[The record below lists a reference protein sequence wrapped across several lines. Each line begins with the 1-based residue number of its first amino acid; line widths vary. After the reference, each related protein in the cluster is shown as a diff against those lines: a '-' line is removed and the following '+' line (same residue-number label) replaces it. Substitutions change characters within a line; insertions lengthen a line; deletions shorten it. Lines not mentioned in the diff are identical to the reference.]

1 MNVLLFLLLLLGLLL
16 AVLGSAGSTALVTT
30 ARSALAE
37 AIARRL
43 RGGDD
48 SLAWL
53 TTTERQ
59 VVAATAATT
68 LGVVLIGVII
78 PGLLRQ
84 LSLTQLAIVVA
95 GVVVPATVISGYLL
109 PRWLTVP
116 RAGRVVELL
125 SPALVAWSRL
135 LQLVMPAR
143 PQDPAED
150 VRALARE
157 GAASGLADE
166 ELVMVGGVMSF
177 AQRPVR
183 VVMTPRTEVVAVE
196 REASYDEIATIFAE
210 SGYTRLP
217 VMRDTLDEIVGM
229 VHAFDLFK
237 VRPGAPVPVRPVSF
251 APESRLAGDLLIDMQ
266 RERRHFAVVL
276 DEFGGTAGIVTLE
289 DLLEG
294 LVGEIADE
302 DDPTVPAI
310 RSPGTMLELD
320 GSEAPRLVE
329 EHFGVM
335 LPGAEAASF
344 GGLLGELVGRIP
356 AVGDRFTVAGLEV
369 DVLQASP
376 TRVDRLLVRRAG
388 IRRIALDRG
397 DQ

>member
-1 MNVLLFLLLLLGLLL
+1 VSFLLLAVGLLL
-16 AVLGSAGSTALVTT
+16 AIAGSAGATALVTT
-30 ARSALAE
+30 ARAALAE

-53 TTTERQ
+53 AETERQ
-59 VVAATAATT
+59 VAAATAATS
-68 LGVVLIGVII
+68 LGIALIGVTI
-78 PGLLRQ
+78 PGVLRQ
-84 LSLTQLAIVVA
+84 LTPTQFTLAVLIL
-95 GVVVPATVISGYLL
+95 VVPATLVGGYLL

-116 RAGRVVELL
+116 RAETVVESLRPVL
-125 SPALVAWSRL
+125 AAWSQL
-135 LQLVMPAR
+135 LGLVMPAR
-143 PQDPAED
+143 LTDPAEN

-157 GAASGLADE
+157 GAASGLADD

-196 REASYDEIATIFAE
+196 HDASHDEVMRTFAE

-217 VMRDTLDEIVGM
+217 VMRGTLDEIVGI

-237 VRPGAPVPVRPVSF
+237 LGPDDPVPVRPVSL
-251 APESRLAGDLLIDMQ
+251 APESRLAGDLLLDMQ

-294 LVGEIADE
+294 LVGEISDE
-302 DDPTVPAI
+302 DDGSAPSLRA
-310 RSPGTMLELD
+310 PGSLLELD
-320 GSEAPRLVE
+320 GSEPPRLVE
-329 EHFGVM
+329 EHFGVL
-335 LPGAEAASF
+335 LPRGEAASI
-344 GGLLGELVGRIP
+344 GGLLGELAGRIP
-356 AVGDRFTVAGLEV
+356 AAGERFAVVGLEV
-369 DVLQASP
+369 EVLQASP
-376 TRVDRLLVRRAG
+376 TRVERLLVRRAG
-388 IRRIALDRG
+388 TEPVSLDREPR
-397 DQ
+397 